1 MSASGGVEDGL
12 VSVVIPTF
20 DRPAYLQIALASAVA
35 QSYRNLEIIV
45 CDNASSTDPHAIVA
59 AFDDPRVRVH
69 RHARNIGQTANI
81 VAGVAMTRG
90 EYVAILGDDD
100 VWSVDFIAA
109 LIAPMQADPDVIVSF
124 CDHDI
129 IDAQGRVDA
138 DMTERVTRRFGRH
151 LLRQGIYRS
160 FDEIAL
166 VYRSICVVSGSLI
179 RRNAIDWSRI
189 PEDLP
194 ISIDIYI
201 AYLLA
206 TAGGSCAYI
215 PDRLMQYR
223 YHSLARAN
231 AFTNVQ
237 RSWRADLRCSLE
249 LWMTFLR
256 DERVKCQSYVKM
268 ICVRKAVLIV
278 LDRLQRRDWRGV
290 GAEIAQFIRAGLLD
304 PRAIFYHL
312 LYFQRFQRQGMR
324 RWLP

>member
-35 QSYRNLEIIV
+35 QSYRDLEIIV

-81 VAGVAMTRG
+81 VTGVAMTRG

>member
-1 MSASGGVEDGL
+1 MSASGGTNDER

-20 DRPAYLQIALASAVA
+20 DRPAYLQIALESALA
-35 QSYRNLEIIV
+35 QTYRNLEIIV
-45 CDNASSTDPHAIVA
+45 CDNGSRTDPAPLVA
-59 AFDDPRVRVH
+59 ACGDPRVRLH
-69 RHARNIGQTANI
+69 RHPRNIGQTANM
-81 VAGVAMTRG
+81 VAGIAMTKG
-90 EYVAILGDDD
+90 KYVAILGDDD
-100 VWSVDFIAA
+100 VWRPDFIAT
-109 LIAPMQADPDVIVSF
+109 LIAPMQADPTVIVSF

-129 IDAQGRVDA
+129 IDAQGRIDA
-138 DMTERVTRRFGRH
+138 EVTERVTRRFGRH
-151 LLRQGIYRS
+151 LLRQGLYRS

-179 RRNAIDWSRI
+179 RRDAIDWSRI
-189 PEDLP
+189 PKDLP

-206 TAGGSCAYI
+206 TADGSCAYI
-215 PDRLMQYR
+215 PNRLMQYR

-249 LWMTFLR
+249 LWMTFFR

-268 ICVRKAVLIV
+268 VCVRKAVLIV

-290 GAEIAQFIRAGLLD
+290 GAEISQFLRLGLLD
-304 PRAIFYHL
+304 PRAIFYHF